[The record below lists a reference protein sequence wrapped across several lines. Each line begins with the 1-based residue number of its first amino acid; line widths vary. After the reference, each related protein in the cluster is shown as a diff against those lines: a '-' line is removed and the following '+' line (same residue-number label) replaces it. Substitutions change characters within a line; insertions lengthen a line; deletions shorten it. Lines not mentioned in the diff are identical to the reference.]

1 MWDEEVVEIRSC
13 FMVGQGGGA
22 TPYTQF
28 DSNLTEVGGPD
39 RGEDLTGGGRDLGK
53 I

>member
-13 FMVGQGGGA
+13 FMVGQGGP
-22 TPYTQF
+22 TPMQI
-28 DSNLTEVGGPD
+28 DSNLTEVGGAA
-39 RGEDLTGGGRDLGK
+39 GVK